1 MIRLQPISNKAS
13 LLAAI
18 SLIFSSNQLP
28 QDHLLG
34 SSSAFFSCYSPGFF
48 LRENPDRVDGGL
60 RRLAGPY
67 AVAVKKA
74 AEKAHVPPK
83 LVAAVAYVENGG
95 DFHGS
100 ATRVSPAGA
109 IGVMQLMPGTAWGFL
124 HVNPWSVRQNIEGA
138 AKYLAYLLHQFHG
151 DQRLAVMAY
160 NAGPTAIAHGYRPL
174 AAVTYAQEVLQ
185 KERLV

>member
-1 MIRLQPISNKAS
+1 MIKLHPLGHKAS
-13 LLAAI
+13 LLALI
-18 SLIFSSNQLP
+18 SIIFSYNPLP
-28 QDHLLG
+28 HERSWAANYAL
-34 SSSAFFSCYSPGFF
+34 SSCYTSGFWF
-48 LRENPDRVDGGL
+48 PDTVRAGGVLRK
-60 RRLAGPY
+60 LAGPY

-124 HVNPWSVRQNIEGA
+124 HVNPWSVQQNIEGA

-160 NAGPTAIAHGYRPL
+160 NAGPTAIARGYRPL

-185 KERLV
+185 KESLV

>member
-1 MIRLQPISNKAS
+1 M
-13 LLAAI
+13 LAAI